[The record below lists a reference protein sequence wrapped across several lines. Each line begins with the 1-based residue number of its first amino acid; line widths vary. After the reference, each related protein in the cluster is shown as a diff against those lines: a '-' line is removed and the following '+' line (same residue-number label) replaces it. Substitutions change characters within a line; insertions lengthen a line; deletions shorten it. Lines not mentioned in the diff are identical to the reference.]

1 MRSLSGVLMAARGR
15 QLLSQNGW
23 QVDADSAKDGF
34 GMAEYRLPPGALQRR
49 ITGLELDSAAKPRCL
64 AQCAEGAVSAVL
76 SPGYDGIT
84 LRLQHATQPVPACWD
99 TVRASLQAQLA
110 SLDAE
115 WLADLD
121 TLALHSGGRYE
132 GAVVFGRQTA
142 NLTVTVLPDDALPA
156 GYRLSDADV
165 AQWLDAILN
174 HGADVLSLRLM
185 AELSTYSLQ
194 LAACDVEPVCIVPA
208 GVPVRR
214 WFPRQ
219 AMASL
224 ALQAR
229 HVVDVLTSS
238 LGSFR

>member
-1 MRSLSGVLMAARGR
+1 MRSLSGVLMAVRGR
-15 QLLSQNGW
+15 RLLSQNGW
-23 QVDADSAKDGF
+23 QVEADSAKDGF
-34 GMAEYRLPPGALQRR
+34 GMAEYRLLPGALLRR
-49 ITGLELDSAAKPRCL
+49 IAGLEIDCVVKQRCL
-64 AQCAEGAVSAVL
+64 AQCAEGTVSAVL

-84 LRLQHATQPVPACWD
+84 LRLQHTSAVSACWRD
-99 TVRASLQAQLA
+99 VEAALQGQLA

-132 GAVVFGRQTA
+132 GSVVFGRQTA
-142 NLTVTVLPDDALPA
+142 NLTVTALPDDALPA
-156 GYRLSDADV
+156 GYRFTDADV
-165 AQWLDAILN
+165 AQWLEAILN

-185 AELSTYSLQ
+185 AELNTYSLQ
-194 LAACDVEPVCIVPA
+194 LAACDVESVCIVPA
-208 GVPVRR
+208 GTPVRR

-219 AMASL
+219 AL
-224 ALQAR
+224 ATLTLQVR

>member
-15 QLLSQNGW
+15 RLLSQNGW

-34 GMAEYRLPPGALQRR
+34 GLAEYRLQSGALLSR
-49 ITGLELDSAAKPRCL
+49 IAGLELDSAAKPRCL

-84 LRLQHATQPVPACWD
+84 LRLQHATAVSACWRD
-99 TVRASLQAQLA
+99 VEASLQAQLA
-110 SLDAE
+110 SLDGK

-121 TLALHSGGRYE
+121 TLALHAGGRYE
-132 GAVVFGRQTA
+132 GAVVFERQTA
-142 NLTVTVLPDDALPA
+142 NLTVTALPDDALPA
-156 GYRLSDADV
+156 GYRFTDADV

-185 AELSTYSLQ
+185 AELNTYSLQ
-194 LAACDVEPVCIVPA
+194 LAACDVESVCIVPA
-208 GVPVRR
+208 GAPVRR

-219 AMASL
+219 ALAAL

-238 LGSFR
+238 LDSFR

>member
-15 QLLSQNGW
+15 RLLSQNGW
-23 QVDADSAKDGF
+23 QVDNDSAKDGF
-34 GMAEYRLPPGALQRR
+34 GMAEYRLLPAALQRR
-49 ITGLELDSAAKPRCL
+49 IAGLELDSAAKQRCL
-64 AQCAEGAVSAVL
+64 AQSAEGRVSAL
-76 SPGYDGIT
+76 ISLRHYGAK
-84 LRLQHATQPVPACWD
+84 LRLQHAVQPVSACWRD
-99 TVRASLQAQLA
+99 VQMALQTQLA
-110 SLDAE
+110 SLDEAL
-115 WLADLD
+115 LADLD

-132 GAVVFGRQTA
+132 GAVVFRRQTA
-142 NLTVTVLPDDALPA
+142 NLTVTALPDDALPA

-224 ALQAR
+224 TLQAR